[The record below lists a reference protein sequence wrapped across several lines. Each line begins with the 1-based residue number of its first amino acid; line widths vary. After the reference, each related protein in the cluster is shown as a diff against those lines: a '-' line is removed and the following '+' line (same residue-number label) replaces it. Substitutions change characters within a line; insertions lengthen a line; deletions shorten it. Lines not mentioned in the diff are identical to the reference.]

1 MKYQDF
7 TPTSGAVP
15 HNIKDYTPFML
26 LQMPQ
31 AERFMLLQMPQ
42 AERILNIN
50 SIPTQMKQ

>member
-7 TPTSGAVP
+7 TPISGAIP

-31 AERFMLLQMPQ
+31 AER
-42 AERILNIN
+42 ILNMN